1 MPRVKLHA
9 KLLGPAIG
17 VMVIIFLALFTLFVR
32 RPSHQFA
39 FLPILILLA
48 GGIVYLVRK
57 RIAQGLSIIL
67 RHGKKTSDEE
77 FGDLLPERSKKSSER
92 TGRAEEQTQRLSEH
106 DRDQA
111 RSMRLMQGILSN
123 MSGGVLLLG
132 MDGRVRLINFQGAQ
146 ILRCKRENLI
156 GRNLAASVPGTA
168 AFMEADSG
176 SYREIE
182 LHAPDG
188 ANVPIGFSSTYYYD
202 ANGEHEGVIVDYRD
216 LTEIKT
222 LQSELISKEG
232 FAAMGKVVAG
242 VAHEIKSPLFGIS
255 SISQIL
261 ERELKNAEHQ
271 ELARA
276 LLSETQRLNQL
287 VEELLIY
294 GRPMKLTLDRC
305 DLRRLWQEVFELH
318 KRDIEKK
325 SITITGDFNLR
336 SPLVYFDASQIRQVF
351 LNLLRNSMEATAQG
365 GEINI
370 KLLLED
376 RYIIFKIADNGAG
389 IPAKIMDRVFDL
401 FFTTKPKG
409 TGLGLAICRKIV
421 HDHGG
426 EIAIES
432 TERKGTTVTV
442 RLPYRGEAKDQARAG
457 TESQVPNKK

>member
-1 MPRVKLHA
+1 MLRVKIHA
-9 KLLGPAIG
+9 KLLGPVIG
-17 VMVIIFLALFTLFVR
+17 VMVIVFLTLFALFVR
-32 RPSHQFA
+32 RPSHQPA
-39 FLPILILLA
+39 LLSILILLA

-57 RIAQGLSIIL
+57 RIAPGLSITL
-67 RHGKKTSDEE
+67 HHGRKTSDEE
-77 FGDLLPERSKKSSER
+77 FGDLLPERTKKPSEG
-92 TGRAEEQTQRLSEH
+92 TGRAEEQAQRLAEH
-106 DRDQA
+106 DRDPDG
-111 RSMRLMQGILSN
+111 SMRLMQGILAN
-123 MSGGVLLLG
+123 MPGGVLLLG
-132 MDGRVRLINFQGAQ
+132 MDGRVTLVNLQGAQ
-146 ILRCKRENLI
+146 ILRCKRENMI
-156 GRNLAASVPGTA
+156 GRSLAESIPGTA

-182 LHAPDG
+182 LRAPDG
-188 ANVPIGFSSTYYYD
+188 TNIPIGFSSTYYYG
-202 ANGEHEGVIVDYRD
+202 ASGGHEGVIVDYRD
-216 LTEIKT
+216 LTEIKA
-222 LQSELISKEG
+222 LQAELISKEG
-232 FAAMGKVVAG
+232 FAAVGKVVAG
-242 VAHEIKSPLFGIS
+242 VAHEIKNPLFGIS
-255 SISQIL
+255 AIAQIF
-261 ERELKNAEHQ
+261 ERELKNADHQ

-305 DLRRLWQEVFELH
+305 DLRQLWQEVFELH
-318 KRDIEKK
+318 KREIEKR

-336 SPLVYFDASQIRQVF
+336 PPAAYLDAHQIRQVF

-376 RYIIFKIADNGAG
+376 RYIIFKIADTGAG
-389 IPAKIMDRVFDL
+389 IPANIMDRVFDL

-442 RLPYRGEAKDQARAG
+442 RLPYRGEAKDRAMA
-457 TESQVPNKK
+457 NIK

>member
-1 MPRVKLHA
+1 MLRVKLHA
-9 KLLGPAIG
+9 KLLGPVIG
-17 VMVIIFLALFTLFVR
+17 VMVIAFLTLFTLFVR
-32 RPSHQFA
+32 RPSHQLA
-39 FLPILILLA
+39 LPSILILLA
-48 GGIVYLVRK
+48 GGIVYLVMK
-57 RIAQGLSIIL
+57 RTAQGLSATL
-67 RHGKKTSDEE
+67 RHGEKISDEE
-77 FGDLLPERSKKSSER
+77 FGNLIAERSEKPSER
-92 TGRAEEQTQRLSEH
+92 TGGAEEQTQRLSEH
-106 DRDQA
+106 NRELDG
-111 RSMRLMQGILSN
+111 SMRLMQGILAN

-132 MDGRVRLINFQGAQ
+132 MDGMVKIVNLQGAQ
-146 ILRCKRENLI
+146 VLRCKRENLI
-156 GRNLAASVPGTA
+156 GRNLAESVPGTA

-176 SYREIE
+176 SYRETE
-182 LHAPDG
+182 LRAPDG
-188 ANVPIGFSSTYYYD
+188 TNIPIGFSSTYYYG

-216 LTEIKT
+216 LTEIKA

-232 FAAMGKVVAG
+232 FAAMGKVVGG
-242 VAHEIKSPLFGIS
+242 VAHEIKNPLFGIS
-255 SISQIL
+255 SIAQIF

-318 KRDIEKK
+318 KREIEKK

-336 SPLVYFDASQIRQVF
+336 PPVAYLDAQQIRQVF
-351 LNLLRNSMEATAQG
+351 LNLLKNSMEATAQG
-365 GEINI
+365 GEISI

-376 RYIIFKIADNGAG
+376 RYIIFKIADTGAG
-389 IPAKIMDRVFDL
+389 IPANIMGRVFDL

-442 RLPYRGEAKDQARAG
+442 RLPYRGEAKDRAIMV
-457 TESQVPNKK
+457 SAK

>member
-9 KLLGPAIG
+9 KLLGPIIG
-17 VMVIIFLALFTLFVR
+17 VMVIVFLALFTLSVR
-32 RPSHQFA
+32 RPSHQPA
-39 FLPILILLA
+39 LLSILILLA
-48 GGIVYLVRK
+48 GGIVYLVMK
-57 RIAQGLSIIL
+57 RTVQGLSATLHHDRKI
-67 RHGKKTSDEE
+67 SDEE
-77 FGDLLPERSKKSSER
+77 FGNLFPERSEKASER
-92 TGRAEEQTQRLSEH
+92 TGGAEDQTQRLSEH
-106 DRDQA
+106 NQELA
-111 RSMRLMQGILSN
+111 GSMRLMQGILSN

-132 MDGRVRLINFQGAQ
+132 MDGTVKLVNHQGAQ
-146 ILRCKRENLI
+146 VLRCKRDNLV
-156 GRNLAASVPGTA
+156 GRNLAESIPGTA
-168 AFMEADSG
+168 VFMEADSG

-182 LHAPDG
+182 LRAPDG
-188 ANVPIGFSSTYYYD
+188 ANIPIGFSSTYYYG

-242 VAHEIKSPLFGIS
+242 VAHEIKNPLFGIS
-255 SISQIL
+255 SIAQIF
-261 ERELKNAEHQ
+261 ERELKNADHQ

-287 VEELLIY
+287 VEELVIY

-318 KRDIEKK
+318 KREIEKK
-325 SITITGDFNLR
+325 NISITGDFNLR
-336 SPLVYFDASQIRQVF
+336 SPLVYLDAHQIRQVF

-376 RYIIFKIADNGAG
+376 RYIIFKIADTGAG
-389 IPAKIMDRVFDL
+389 IPANIMGRVFDL
-401 FFTTKPKG
+401 FFTTKAKG

-432 TERKGTTVTV
+432 AERKGTTVTV
-442 RLPYRGEAKDQARAG
+442 RLPYRGEAKDHAVVSA
-457 TESQVPNKK
+457 K

>member
-1 MPRVKLHA
+1 
-9 KLLGPAIG
+9 
-17 VMVIIFLALFTLFVR
+17 
-32 RPSHQFA
+32 
-39 FLPILILLA
+39 
-48 GGIVYLVRK
+48 
-57 RIAQGLSIIL
+57 
-67 RHGKKTSDEE
+67 
-77 FGDLLPERSKKSSER
+77 
-92 TGRAEEQTQRLSEH
+92 
-106 DRDQA
+106 
-111 RSMRLMQGILSN
+111 MRLMQGILSN

-146 ILRCKRENLI
+146 VLRCKRENLI
-156 GRNLAASVPGTA
+156 GRNLAESIPGTA

-182 LHAPDG
+182 LQAPDG
-188 ANVPIGFSSTYYYD
+188 TNVPIGFSSTYYYG

-242 VAHEIKSPLFGIS
+242 VAHEIKNPLFGIS
-255 SISQIL
+255 SIAQIF

-287 VEELLIY
+287 VEELVIY
-294 GRPMKLTLDRC
+294 GRPMKLTRDRC

-318 KRDIEKK
+318 KREIEKK
-325 SITITGDFNLR
+325 NITITGDFNLR
-336 SPLVYFDASQIRQVF
+336 SPLVYLDAHQIRQVF

-376 RYIIFKIADNGAG
+376 RYIIFKIADTGAG
-389 IPAKIMDRVFDL
+389 IPANIMGRVFDL
-401 FFTTKPKG
+401 FFTTKAKG

-442 RLPYRGEAKDQARAG
+442 RLPYRGEAKDQAKVN
-457 TESQVPNKK
+457 TK

>member
-1 MPRVKLHA
+1 MLRVKLHA
-9 KLLGPAIG
+9 KFLGPVIG
-17 VMVIIFLALFTLFVR
+17 VMVIIFLTLFTVVVR
-32 RPSHQFA
+32 RPSRQLA
-39 FLPILILLA
+39 LLSILILLA
-48 GGIVYLVRK
+48 GGIVCLIMRRSVP
-57 RIAQGLSIIL
+57 GLQATVH
-67 RHGKKTSDEE
+67 HGKKIFADKC
-77 FGDLLPERSKKSSER
+77 GNLYRER
-92 TGRAEEQTQRLSEH
+92 TGQPSEHSGGAEEQTQRPSDHNGEP
-106 DRDQA
+106 A
-111 RSMRLMQGILSN
+111 GSMRLMEGILSN

-132 MDGRVRLINFQGAQ
+132 MDGTVKLINLQGAQ
-146 ILRCKRENLI
+146 MLRCKREDLI
-156 GRNLAASVPGTA
+156 GRNLAESVPGAA

-188 ANVPIGFSSTYYYD
+188 MNIPIGFSSTYYYG

-232 FAAMGKVVAG
+232 FVAMGKVVAG
-242 VAHEIKSPLFGIS
+242 VAHEIKNPLFGIS
-255 SISQIL
+255 SIAQIF
-261 ERELKNAEHQ
+261 ERELNNAEHQ

-305 DLRRLWQEVFELH
+305 DLRLLWQEVFELH
-318 KRDIEKK
+318 KREIEKK
-325 SITITGDFNLR
+325 SITITGDYNLR
-336 SPLVYFDASQIRQVF
+336 SPIVYLDARQIRQVF
-351 LNLLRNSMEATAQG
+351 LNLLRNSLEATAPG

-376 RYIIFKIADNGAG
+376 RYIIFKIADTGAG
-389 IPAKIMDRVFDL
+389 IPAAIMGRVFDL

-432 TERKGTTVTV
+432 EERKGTTVTV
-442 RLPYRGEAKDQARAG
+442 RLPYRGEAKDHAVVSA
-457 TESQVPNKK
+457 K

>member
-9 KLLGPAIG
+9 KLLGPVIG
-17 VMVIIFLALFTLFVR
+17 VMVIVFLALFTLSVR
-32 RPSHQFA
+32 RPSHQ
-39 FLPILILLA
+39 LVLLSILVILA
-48 GGIVYLVRK
+48 GGIVYLVMK
-57 RIAQGLSIIL
+57 RTVQRPLVTL
-67 RHGKKTSDEE
+67 RHGKKIPDEE
-77 FGDLLPERSKKSSER
+77 FGSLFPERSEKPSEQR
-92 TGRAEEQTQRLSEH
+92 GEAEEQTQTPSEH
-106 DRDQA
+106 DREMA
-111 RSMRLMQGILSN
+111 GSMRLMQGILSN

-146 ILRCKRENLI
+146 VLRCKRENLI
-156 GRNLAASVPGTA
+156 GRNLAESIPGTA

-182 LHAPDG
+182 LQAPDG
-188 ANVPIGFSSTYYYD
+188 TNVPIGFSSTYYYG

-242 VAHEIKSPLFGIS
+242 VAHEIKNPLFGIS
-255 SISQIL
+255 SIAQIF

-287 VEELLIY
+287 VEELVIY
-294 GRPMKLTLDRC
+294 GRPMKLTRDRC

-318 KRDIEKK
+318 KREIEKK
-325 SITITGDFNLR
+325 NITITGDFNLR
-336 SPLVYFDASQIRQVF
+336 SPLVYLDAHQIRQVF

-376 RYIIFKIADNGAG
+376 RYIIFKIADTGAG
-389 IPAKIMDRVFDL
+389 IPANIMGRVFDL
-401 FFTTKPKG
+401 FFTTKAKG

-442 RLPYRGEAKDQARAG
+442 RLPYRGEAKDQAKVN
-457 TESQVPNKK
+457 TK

>member
-1 MPRVKLHA
+1 MFRVKPPV
-9 KLLGPAIG
+9 KLLGPVIG
-17 VMVIIFLALFTLFVR
+17 AMVIVLATLFPASFHG
-32 RPSHQFA
+32 PSQQA
-39 FLPILILLA
+39 ILASILTLLA
-48 GGIVYLVRK
+48 GGIAHLAMRK
-57 RIAQGLSIIL
+57 SVPGL
-67 RHGKKTSDEE
+67 RTTVHHGGVTSGEE
-77 FGDLLPERSKKSSER
+77 NIMLFTER
-92 TGRAEEQTQRLSEH
+92 TGQPSEQAGKAAEQAQRLS
-106 DRDQA
+106 DQNRELA
-111 RSMRLMQGILSN
+111 GSMRLMEGILAN

-132 MDGRVRLINFQGAQ
+132 MDGRVKLINLQGAQ
-146 ILRCKRENLI
+146 MLRCKRENLI
-156 GRNLAASVPGTA
+156 GRNLAESVPGTA

-188 ANVPIGFSSTYYYD
+188 TNIPIGFSSTFYYGE
-202 ANGEHEGVIVDYRD
+202 NGEHEGVIVDYRD

-242 VAHEIKSPLFGIS
+242 VAHEIKNPLFGIS
-255 SISQIL
+255 SIAQIF
-261 ERELKNAEHQ
+261 ERELKSAEHQ

-305 DLRRLWQEVFELH
+305 DLRRLWQEVFKLH
-318 KRDIEKK
+318 KREIEKK
-325 SITITGDFNLR
+325 AITITGDFNLR
-336 SPLVYFDASQIRQVF
+336 PPVAYLDARQIRQVF
-351 LNLLRNSMEATAQG
+351 LNLLRNSLEATAPG

-376 RYIIFKIADNGAG
+376 RYIIFKIADNGGG

-432 TERKGTTVTV
+432 TEGKGTTVTV
-442 RLPYRGEAKDQARAG
+442 KLPYRGEAKDQAI
-457 TESQVPNKK
+457 ESAK

>member
-1 MPRVKLHA
+1 MLLLKPHV
-9 KLLGPAIG
+9 KLLGLAVGI
-17 VMVIIFLALFTLFVR
+17 MAIIFPVLFPVTLYGPSQQAMLASTLT
-32 RPSHQFA
+32 
-39 FLPILILLA
+39 LLA
-48 GGIVYLVRK
+48 GGIVHLIMRK
-57 RIAQGLSIIL
+57 AAPGLQTTV
-67 RHGKKTSDEE
+67 RHGGRISGKEY
-77 FGDLLPERSKKSSER
+77 ERLFMER
-92 TGRAEEQTQRLSEH
+92 TGQPSEHAGGSEEQTQQPSEN
-106 DRDQA
+106 DRDPA
-111 RSMRLMQGILSN
+111 GSMRLMEGILSN

-132 MDGRVRLINFQGAQ
+132 MDGTVKLINLQGAQ
-146 ILRCKRENLI
+146 MLRCKRENVI
-156 GRNLAASVPGTA
+156 GRNLAESVPGTA
-168 AFMEADSG
+168 AFMDADSG

-188 ANVPIGFSSTYYYD
+188 TNIPIGFSSTYYYG

-216 LTEIKT
+216 LTEIKA

-242 VAHEIKSPLFGIS
+242 VAHEIKNPLFGIS
-255 SISQIL
+255 SIAQIF
-261 ERELKNAEHQ
+261 ERELEKAEHK

-276 LLSETQRLNQL
+276 LLSETRRLNQL

-294 GRPMKLTLDRC
+294 GRPMNLTLDRC

-318 KRDIEKK
+318 KKEIEKK

-336 SPLVYFDASQIRQVF
+336 PPVAYLDARQIRQVF
-351 LNLLRNSMEATAQG
+351 LNLLRNSLEATARG

-376 RYIIFKIADNGAG
+376 RYIIFKIADTGAG
-389 IPAKIMDRVFDL
+389 IPANIMGRVFDL

-426 EIAIES
+426 EITIES
-432 TERKGTTVTV
+432 MERKGTTVTV
-442 RLPYRGEAKDQARAG
+442 RLPYRGEPKDSAMAS
-457 TESQVPNKK
+457 TK